1 MDPGTALGVASL
13 AYDVTRDL
21 YEYYR
26 AWKHCDSDVKDL
38 RVQLLW
44 LNDAFR
50 VCRDVVGKPGLSA
63 DGTQLVLKALASC
76 DEATN
81 SLRGVLD
88 KIKKDGSPQGAVER
102 LKAST
107 RKACYPFRKK
117 TVGEIADEVESCR
130 GELNLAVNLLHL
142 DTSMERWRELQ
153 ELDKKLADGQ
163 DAIDAALKP
172 LPRIQSSVEAL
183 RAETQT
189 IVETQRS
196 EDARKTVQEV
206 MEWLCS
212 EDYSKQ
218 QNDNYARRQEGTAAW
233 FLDAPEYLAW
243 VQGSTHTLVCPGQPG
258 AGKTIVAATI
268 IHKLLHREDVA
279 NVGVA
284 YLFCDYKKRDQQ
296 DTYHFLAA
304 LTRQLLFRV
313 ETVPRS
319 LMDVYVGHKKRNTRP
334 TLRELKDALSSLA
347 GALTRVH
354 IVIDALDECNKEACS
369 GFLPTIRELQVQRNI
384 SLLITARP
392 LREVLDH
399 VPSCPTLEVRAS
411 EHDVAIYL
419 RARMQT
425 LPNFVQA
432 DPDLQ
437 ERIVTAVV
445 SAVDGMFL
453 LAQLHMD
460 SLGKCLKKKQ
470 IREALATLPRGSDP
484 SVYAK
489 VYSDAMVRIRSQE
502 REHSALAEEA
512 LSWVVRA
519 RRPLRSQEFR
529 HGLAVEL
536 DSEMCDCGEED
547 LHDIDLIIALCAGLI
562 AVHEQ
567 SGTIRLVHYTA
578 QKFFEDS
585 WQRWSPSAESTIAMK
600 CLKYLSLQP
609 LRIGPCGNDELDVRL
624 YTYPLLDY
632 SAKYWAIHADG
643 STEDDRVTDAA
654 LSFLRNEKYA
664 TNHTEGIQGL
674 HLIGRFGTSAL
685 AIRLL
690 EAGFP
695 AECRDSRGMT
705 PLSYAAQ
712 YGHKAVVRLLL
723 DTKQVKVDSKDH
735 YGQTPLSQA
744 VDGGHEAVVKL
755 LLDTKQV
762 EVDSKD
768 KYGETPLSRAAGYGN
783 EAVVKLL
790 LDTKQVEVDTKDK
803 DGQTPLS
810 RAADSGHEAVVKLLL
825 DTKQVEV
832 DSKDK
837 YSRTPLSW
845 AADSGDEVV
854 VKLLLDTK
862 QVEVDSKDNNGQTP
876 LSWAAGLGHEAI
888 VKLLLDT
895 QQVEVN
901 TKDNNGRTPLWWAA
915 KGGNEA
921 VVKLLLD
928 TKQVQVDSKD
938 NYGQTPLS
946 RAADSGHEA
955 VVKLLLDTQQVEVDA
970 KDRNSETPL
979 SRAADSGHE
988 AVVKLLLNTKQV
1000 EVDSKDKYG
1009 QTPLS
1014 WAAISRHEA
1023 VVKLLLD
1030 TKQVEVDAKDNNGR
1044 TPLWWAVNSGNEA
1057 VVKLLLDTKQ
1067 VKVDSKD
1074 KDGQTPLWWAAD
1086 SGHEAVVKLLLDTK
1100 QVEVDSKDNNGRTP
1114 LSQAVDGGHEAVV
1127 KLLLDTKQVEV
1138 DSKDNNGRTPLWWAA
1153 DSGHEAVVKLLLD
1166 TKQVEVDA
1174 KDNYGRTPLSRAAK
1188 GGHEAVVKLLLD
1200 TRQVEVTSKDLR

>member
-63 DGTQLVLKALASC
+63 DGTQLVLKALANC

-130 GELNLAVNLLHL
+130 EELHLAVNLLHL

-153 ELDKKLADGQ
+153 ERDKKLADGL

-172 LPRIQSSVEAL
+172 LPRIQSSIEAL

-419 RARMQT
+419 RARMQM
-425 LPNFVQA
+425 LPNFVQT

-437 ERIVTAVV
+437 EKIVTGVV

-512 LSWVVRA
+512 LSWIVRA

-609 LRIGPCGNDELDVRL
+609 LRIGPCSNDDELDVRL

-632 SAKYWAIHADG
+632 SANYWAIHVDG
-643 STEDDRVTDAA
+643 GTEDDRVTDAA
-654 LSFLRNEKYA
+654 LSFLRNEKSVLAASQVLEIPSYKFYGYA
-664 TNHTEGIQGL
+664 TNYTKGTQGL

-712 YGHKAVVRLLL
+712 YGHKAVV
-723 DTKQVKVDSKDH
+723 
-735 YGQTPLSQA
+735 
-744 VDGGHEAVVKL
+744 
-755 LLDTKQV
+755 
-762 EVDSKD
+762 
-768 KYGETPLSRAAGYGN
+768 
-783 EAVVKLL
+783 
-790 LDTKQVEVDTKDK
+790 
-803 DGQTPLS
+803 
-810 RAADSGHEAVVKLLL
+810 
-825 DTKQVEV
+825 
-832 DSKDK
+832 
-837 YSRTPLSW
+837 
-845 AADSGDEVV
+845 
-854 VKLLLDTK
+854 
-862 QVEVDSKDNNGQTP
+862 
-876 LSWAAGLGHEAI
+876 
-888 VKLLLDT
+888 
-895 QQVEVN
+895 
-901 TKDNNGRTPLWWAA
+901 
-915 KGGNEA
+915 
-921 VVKLLLD
+921 
-928 TKQVQVDSKD
+928 
-938 NYGQTPLS
+938 
-946 RAADSGHEA
+946 
-955 VVKLLLDTQQVEVDA
+955 
-970 KDRNSETPL
+970 
-979 SRAADSGHE
+979 
-988 AVVKLLLNTKQV
+988 KLLLNTKQV
-1000 EVDSKDKYG
+1000 EVDSKDNNG
-1009 QTPLS
+1009 RTPLS
-1014 WAAISRHEA
+1014 WAAEYGH
-1023 VVKLLLD
+1023 
-1030 TKQVEVDAKDNNGR
+1030 
-1044 TPLWWAVNSGNEA
+1044 EA

-1074 KDGQTPLWWAAD
+1074 KNGRTPLSWAAEYE
-1086 SGHEAVVKLLLDTK
+1086 HEAVVKLLLDTK

-1114 LSQAVDGGHEAVV
+1114 LSWAAEYGHEA
-1127 KLLLDTKQVEV
+1127 
-1138 DSKDNNGRTPLWWAA
+1138 
-1153 DSGHEAVVKLLLD
+1153 
-1166 TKQVEVDA
+1166 
-1174 KDNYGRTPLSRAAK
+1174 
-1188 GGHEAVVKLLLD
+1188 
-1200 TRQVEVTSKDLR
+1200 